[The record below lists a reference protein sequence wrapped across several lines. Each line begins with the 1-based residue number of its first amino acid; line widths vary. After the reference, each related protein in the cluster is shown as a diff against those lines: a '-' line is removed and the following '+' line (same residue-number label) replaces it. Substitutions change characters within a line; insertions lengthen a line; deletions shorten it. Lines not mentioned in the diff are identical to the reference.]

1 MFLSSSRPSRNC
13 SFSSIFGGI
22 GILVCA
28 GLLGYLGGGSMA
40 IGQQPGTASPPVAS
54 GSEPA
59 DKPNTTEE
67 GGLEDFDKA
76 MDLKIESK
84 EDIEQ
89 LSKVIELL
97 ESSLKKGLNAD
108 DQQIA
113 RQLLASTALER
124 AKLQIQ
130 ELVKSRINE
139 GMARRVQKRIL
150 EDLKLATENDP
161 NLGEAY
167 LLTAK
172 LSASTEPETARKALD
187 QAIANL
193 GRDREK
199 RAEAYAIRALLQENF
214 DDKIADLRQAMRDFP
229 ESVEVQRTLFAFLLD
244 KSRYQEVYEVGTEL
258 LAANAKNPIALQATV
273 SALLEMD
280 RNEEALKLLNDRIE
294 ENPDDFGL
302 LALRGNVL
310 LSEDRLDDAIADGSR
325 LIELQGT
332 QLEGYFLRAK
342 AYLQRSARAKEG
354 AESADLRLARRDID
368 AALDL
373 KPNSVEGIRLRAAVA
388 SQQKRYDEA
397 IQDTV
402 LLAKNSPQE
411 SFWLEQLATLYQLD
425 DRPSL
430 AVKVADQLIA
440 LDSANWR
447 AYRIRGDAHLSVG
460 DQGSAITDYKQALR
474 VLKDDREER
483 SGLLN
488 NLAWLLATSTEDSLR
503 DGAES
508 ITLGREACELTEY
521 KEAHIL
527 STLAAGY
534 AESGDFAEAIK
545 WSLKAVELGGHEGHE
560 QLEQLKNELN
570 SYQQGKPWREKQE
583 VKEKKPPAIKPQD
596 AIET

>member
-1 MFLSSSRPSRNC
+1 
-13 SFSSIFGGI
+13 
-22 GILVCA
+22 

-89 LSKVIELL
+89 LSKVVELL

-214 DDKIADLRQAMRDFP
+214 D
-229 ESVEVQRTLFAFLLD
+229 
-244 KSRYQEVYEVGTEL
+244 
-258 LAANAKNPIALQATV
+258 
-273 SALLEMD
+273 
-280 RNEEALKLLNDRIE
+280 
-294 ENPDDFGL
+294 
-302 LALRGNVL
+302 
-310 LSEDRLDDAIADGSR
+310 
-325 LIELQGT
+325 
-332 QLEGYFLRAK
+332 
-342 AYLQRSARAKEG
+342 
-354 AESADLRLARRDID
+354 
-368 AALDL
+368 
-373 KPNSVEGIRLRAAVA
+373 
-388 SQQKRYDEA
+388 
-397 IQDTV
+397 
-402 LLAKNSPQE
+402 
-411 SFWLEQLATLYQLD
+411 
-425 DRPSL
+425 
-430 AVKVADQLIA
+430 
-440 LDSANWR
+440 
-447 AYRIRGDAHLSVG
+447 
-460 DQGSAITDYKQALR
+460 
-474 VLKDDREER
+474 
-483 SGLLN
+483 
-488 NLAWLLATSTEDSLR
+488 
-503 DGAES
+503 
-508 ITLGREACELTEY
+508 
-521 KEAHIL
+521 
-527 STLAAGY
+527 
-534 AESGDFAEAIK
+534 
-545 WSLKAVELGGHEGHE
+545 
-560 QLEQLKNELN
+560 
-570 SYQQGKPWREKQE
+570 
-583 VKEKKPPAIKPQD
+583 
-596 AIET
+596 